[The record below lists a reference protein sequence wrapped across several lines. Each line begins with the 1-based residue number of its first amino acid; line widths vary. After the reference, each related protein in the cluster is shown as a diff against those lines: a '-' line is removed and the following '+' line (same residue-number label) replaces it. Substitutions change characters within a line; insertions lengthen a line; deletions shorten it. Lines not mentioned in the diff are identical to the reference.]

1 MPQTNVVLG
10 VELYAWIDGPS
21 TGKQT
26 QNMELSH
33 REIATQHLYAACS
46 GHANLWCV
54 SVELRREKANARL
67 FHSFVS
73 RRVNRFSRPNGPSG
87 CGLTHWRR

>member
-46 GHANLWCV
+46 GHANL
-54 SVELRREKANARL
+54 
-67 FHSFVS
+67 
-73 RRVNRFSRPNGPSG
+73 
-87 CGLTHWRR
+87 